1 MFEGAG
7 FRGCSGQVAR
17 RLDVSLGCNTVR
29 EYVIDRA
36 EKVDIFLLYWYF
48 TLIQSYF
55 KGSVYNQHI
64 NMNAE

>member
-1 MFEGAG
+1 MFEGVG

-17 RLDVSLGCNTVR
+17 RLDVSLGRNTVR

-36 EKVDIFLLYWYF
+36 EKVDIFLLYWCF

-64 NMNAE
+64 NTNAE